1 MGDSTTA
8 LDYVFKVLMIGDAG
22 VGKSSILQQFTDG
35 YFNESLQSTI
45 GEGQALRERRG
56 DSGLWRTEGGGV
68 EEYRVLYE
76 DPRPAPRD

>member
-45 GEGQALRERRG
+45 GEGQARWGAPGRP
-56 DSGLWRTEGGGV
+56 RTI
-68 EEYRVLYE
+68 E
-76 DPRPAPRD
+76 D